1 MIDGLTVGIRG
12 VDVIKRNLKDMSN
25 EMRQKHAR
33 SAVRKAAGV
42 IRDEIQIAA
51 ERKFSS
57 GRATGNLASSVVAR
71 VMRRSDL
78 LQRNVIQDRPGDAF
92 GYEVGF
98 LNRAFYWYFF
108 EYGAHPGRYALR
120 EFALGARA
128 TRRAA
133 RVQAG
138 ATGKR
143 TRVHRPFARAAFE
156 RGKRRALERMLDEL
170 ALPLKKPRRQK

>member
-1 MIDGLTVGIRG
+1 MTDGFTVGIRG
-12 VDVIKRNLKDMSN
+12 VDVINRNLQAMSN

-57 GRATGNLASSVVAR
+57 GRVTGNLASSVVAR

-78 LQRNVIQDRPGDAF
+78 AQRNLAGSDAF

-108 EYGAHPGRYALR
+108 EYGAHPGRTALR